1 MTDGQLPFSF
11 DDEPDAAPATP
22 ETPEA
27 SSGPLADALA
37 RDRDARAYAVDP
49 AVHVALE
56 ASAGTGKTKVLV
68 DRYVNLL
75 RAGVEPR
82 RVLAITFT
90 RKAAAEMR
98 ARIVAELT
106 RMAELGAIPEP
117 VWKSLRG
124 RLSEIAISTID
135 AFCLALLGEFPLEA
149 DVDPGFG
156 VADETETPRLVD
168 DALDRTLRIGRAQSA
183 HDADVA
189 LLFARM
195 GESRL
200 RGALTRLL
208 DRRLVAVAALDRFL
222 QRAPQGMTAAV
233 AASRGRAAR
242 RSSQRRPA
250 VAPHRHR
257 SRRHD
262 FRLLAAGFARAVV
275 TPEPWRNP
283 GTLPICWRACAT
295 TRARRPARRGN
306 DRST

>member
-11 DDEPDAAPATP
+11 DDEPAATTVPPANP

-27 SSGPLADALA
+27 PSGPLADALA

-168 DALDRTLRIGRAQSA
+168 DALDRTLRIGRAQSC
-183 HDADVA
+183 
-189 LLFARM
+189 LLYT
-195 GESRL
+195 SR
-200 RGALTRLL
+200 TS
-208 DRRLVAVAALDRFL
+208 V
-222 QRAPQGMTAAV
+222 
-233 AASRGRAAR
+233 S
-242 RSSQRRPA
+242 PA
-250 VAPHRHR
+250 
-257 SRRHD
+257 
-262 FRLLAAGFARAVV
+262 
-275 TPEPWRNP
+275 
-283 GTLPICWRACAT
+283 
-295 TRARRPARRGN
+295 
-306 DRST
+306 